1 MRENSIALTYD
12 KKYLQYERPQP
23 LTDNKIESLIQ
34 EVVSKNI
41 NPDTT
46 NQIYE
51 DFKIELINWITSSKL
66 NSITGFNSFNR
77 TDICIGCTQFID
89 TVYMNGPVQT
99 IEGDYKYHERLN
111 DAIQFSIIGNLKPK
125 IPLIIALPFPQI
137 GDIHASMDLILD
149 ECLSK
154 DIPVH
159 IDGAWIT
166 CCRNINFNL
175 NHPSIKSAAISLS
188 KGLGLGWNRIGLRWS
203 KHKPPDAITVMN
215 DFHMNNRALVIIG
228 LYFLRNLQSDHLWT
242 THKDRYEKICKDFSL
257 EQTNSIYIAL
267 KDKNPVGISPL
278 IRYLENNG

>member
-12 KKYLQYERPQP
+12 KKYLQYDRPQP

-51 DFKIELINWITSSKL
+51 DFKIELIDWITSSKL
-66 NSITGFNSFNR
+66 NSITGFDSFNR

-89 TVYMNGPVQT
+89 TLYMNVPIQT
-99 IEGDYKYHERLN
+99 IAGDYKYHERLN

-125 IPLIIALPFPQI
+125 IPLIIALPFPKI
-137 GDIHASMDLILD
+137 GDIHPSMDLILD

-159 IDGAWIT
+159 IDGAWVT

-175 NHPSIKSAAISLS
+175 NHPSIESAAISLS

-203 KHKPPDAITVMN
+203 KHKTPDAITVMN

-228 LYFLRNLQSDHLWT
+228 LYFLRNLQPDHLWT
-242 THKDRYEKICKDFSL
+242 THKDRYEKICKDFNL